1 MTKYEFLYA
10 LRETLENVLTP
21 SQVEEQVQ
29 YYANY
34 IDEQMRMGYSE
45 TQILAELG
53 DARSIAHNII
63 DGIEADR
70 QNDRHSNGEQTY
82 ETYSEDGSEN
92 YSSGS
97 SDTTEKLK
105 SYAKLAVI
113 LLIVFVVLIALTR
126 LIILALPT
134 ILTVAVI
141 MWIIKKINGQ

>member
-10 LRETLENVLTP
+10 LRETLANVLTP

-29 YYANY
+29 YYADY
-34 IDEQMRMGYSE
+34 IDEQVRMGYSE
-45 TQILAELG
+45 AQVLKDLG

-70 QNDRHSNGEQTY
+70 QNAKQSGSEQTY
-82 ETYSEDGSEN
+82 DTYTEDGANN
-92 YSSGS
+92 YSSGAN
-97 SDTTEKLK
+97 DKTEKLK
-105 SYAKLAVI
+105 SYAKMAVI